1 VERAIVGVKSWFSG
15 RDGPW
20 LMVFDGADS
29 IDNER
34 ASVDI
39 RRFIPDVDSLH
50 VKRQGR
56 VV

>member
-29 IDNER
+29 IDNVR

-39 RRFIPDVDSLH
+39 RRFIPDVDS
-50 VKRQGR
+50 RCTSSDRGE
-56 VV
+56 